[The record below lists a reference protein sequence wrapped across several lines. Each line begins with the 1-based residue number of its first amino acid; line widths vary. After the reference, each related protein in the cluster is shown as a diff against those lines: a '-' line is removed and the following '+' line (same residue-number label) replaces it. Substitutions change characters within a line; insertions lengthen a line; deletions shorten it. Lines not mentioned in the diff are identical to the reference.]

1 MAASAAHDRFAMLE
15 RARRARERTRAG
27 RSPGFGDGRKDALP
41 AGAPLG
47 NTYEQVSGA
56 SSRSLPVGKRAS
68 GPARAPAGRPRVVP
82 RYVQR
87 CGCDALY
94 TWAKADPTRV
104 SRRPSLCGSW
114 RHDGPCARYNASVAF
129 ARMREAFAPLPADG
143 NVLLV
148 LTLDRNGV
156 YSQARWKNADE
167 ANAALSKQSRNFLKR
182 LRRYGASQGWADF
195 GSKWVATVES
205 HRSSW
210 PHMNF
215 VIHCPELAA
224 ELSEDYERR
233 RARGASHRNA
243 TVLDGVL
250 LDIAMQTG
258 WGAQS
263 VAERGRSTEALV
275 SYIAKLAGQ
284 ADATMGEL
292 AKLSQTP
299 VAAKQGFR
307 RLRSGV
313 GFLPPKRKNPDYT
326 GTLIRRLPDQ
336 RRSAYA
342 AVPLVVLR
350 DPVARH
356 VSTLLLEVEE
366 DRMRREWRYRQPLV
380 LGEQRAPTLPTRER
394 FELRGGRYVLVT
406 GLAPADDGESAPLVD
421 ESNADRAPLVLPTDE
436 RPAPN
441 APAPHPEKVHRIEQA
456 QLSLAYTEPIFKLG
470 RGDPYVHLEALHN
483 AFERR

>member
-1 MAASAAHDRFAMLE
+1 M
-15 RARRARERTRAG
+15 
-27 RSPGFGDGRKDALP
+27 K
-41 AGAPLG
+41 
-47 NTYEQVSGA
+47 
-56 SSRSLPVGKRAS
+56 
-68 GPARAPAGRPRVVP
+68 
-82 RYVQR
+82 
-87 CGCDALY
+87 
-94 TWAKADPTRV
+94 
-104 SRRPSLCGSW
+104 
-114 RHDGPCARYNASVAF
+114 
-129 ARMREAFAPLPADG
+129 EAFAPLPADG

-156 YSQARWKNADE
+156 YSEARWKNADE

-224 ELSEDYERR
+224 ELAADYAKR

-243 TVLDGVL
+243 TVLDGAL

-263 VAERGRSTEALV
+263 VAERGNSIDALV
-275 SYIAKLAGQ
+275 SYIAKLAGM

-350 DPVARH
+350 DPVARA
-356 VSTLLLEVEE
+356 VSAMLLEVEE
-366 DRMRREWRYRQPLV
+366 DRMSREWKHSRPLAFN
-380 LGEQRAPTLPTRER
+380 EERPPLPTRER
-394 FELRGGRYVLVT
+394 FELRGGRYVLAGVAPL
-406 GLAPADDGESAPLVD
+406 GDGQAPALGHEP
-421 ESNADRAPLVLPTDE
+421 NPDRTRFVLPADA
-436 RPAPN
+436 RPPPDAPT
-441 APAPHPEKVHRIEQA
+441 PHAEEKSVSSCSH
-456 QLSLAYTEPIFKLG
+456 TCEPVFELG
-470 RGDPYVHLEALHN
+470 RVDPNVYAKALP
-483 AFERR
+483 RVRKRV

>member
-1 MAASAAHDRFAMLE
+1 MPGTAAADRFAMLE
-15 RARRARERTRAG
+15 RARLARQRSRTG
-27 RSPGFGDGRKDALP
+27 QPCGLNGSRKKGAP
-41 AGAPLG
+41 QVAPLG
-47 NTYEQVSGA
+47 NTYEQVSAA

-68 GPARAPAGRPRVVP
+68 DPARALAGRPRVVP
-82 RYVQR
+82 RYVAR

-94 TWAKADPTRV
+94 TWAKADPSLV

-129 ARMREAFAPLPADG
+129 ARMKEAFAPLPADG

-156 YSQARWKNADE
+156 YSEARWKTADE

-182 LRRYGASQGWADF
+182 LRRFGASQGWADF

-205 HRSSW
+205 HRSGW
-210 PHMNF
+210 PHMNL

-224 ELSEDYERR
+224 ELVADYAKR

-243 TVLDGVL
+243 TVLDGAL

-263 VAERGRSTEALV
+263 VAERGNSIDALV
-275 SYIAKLAGQ
+275 SYIAKLAGM

-299 VAAKQGFR
+299 VAARQGFR

-313 GFLPPKRKNPDYT
+313 GFLPPRRKNPDYT

-336 RRSAYA
+336 RRSAYC

-350 DPVARH
+350 DPVARA
-356 VSTLLLEVEE
+356 VSTMLLEVEE
-366 DRMRREWRYRQPLV
+366 DRMAREWRHAQPLR
-380 LGEQRAPTLPTRER
+380 LHEERPPLPTRER
-394 FELRGGRYVLVT
+394 YQLRGGRYMLA
-406 GLAPADDGESAPLVD
+406 GLTPLGDGQTPALGHEP
-421 ESNADRAPLVLPTDE
+421 NPDRARFVLPSNPRPPPDT
-436 RPAPN
+436 PAPN
-441 APAPHPEKVHRIEQA
+441 AKQVQGVEEG
-456 QLSLAYTEPIFKLG
+456 QLVLTHCEPVFEL
-470 RGDPYVHLEALHN
+470 RRVYPDVDAEALPRKR
-483 AFERR
+483 ERV

>member
-1 MAASAAHDRFAMLE
+1 MHGTAAADRFAMLE
-15 RARRARERTRAG
+15 RARLARARSRTG
-27 RSPGFGDGRKDALP
+27 QPCGFGDSRKDAVP
-41 AGAPLG
+41 VGAPLG

-56 SSRSLPVGKRAS
+56 TSRSLPVGKRAS
-68 GPARAPAGRPRVVP
+68 TPARAVPRVVP

-94 TWAKADPTRV
+94 TWAKADPSRV
-104 SRRPSLCGSW
+104 ARRPSLCGSW

-129 ARMREAFAPLPADG
+129 ARMREAFAPLPQDG

-156 YSQARWKNADE
+156 YSEARWKTADE

-224 ELSEDYERR
+224 ELAADYELR
-233 RARGASHRNA
+233 RARGATHRNA
-243 TVLDGVL
+243 TVLDGAL

-275 SYIAKLAGQ
+275 SYIAKLAGM

-307 RLRSGV
+307 RLRSGK
-313 GFLPPKRKNPDYT
+313 GFLPPRRKNPDYT

-356 VSTLLLEVEE
+356 VSSMLLELEE
-366 DRMRREWRYRQPLV
+366 DRMHREWRARQPLQFN
-380 LGEQRAPTLPTRER
+380 EERPPLPTRER
-394 FELRGGRYVLVT
+394 FELRGGRYVLVSE
-406 GLAPADDGESAPLVD
+406 LSPADDGECAALVN
-421 ESNADRAPLVLPTDE
+421 EPNAHRTPLVLPADKRTPPD
-436 RPAPN
+436 
-441 APAPHPEKVHRIEQA
+441 APAPHPEDVHRIEQA
-456 QLSLAYTEPIFKLG
+456 QLAFVYTEPIFQLG
-470 RGDPYVHLEALHN
+470 RGDPHVDLEALHRGL
-483 AFERR
+483 ERR

>member
-1 MAASAAHDRFAMLE
+1 
-15 RARRARERTRAG
+15 
-27 RSPGFGDGRKDALP
+27 
-41 AGAPLG
+41 
-47 NTYEQVSGA
+47 
-56 SSRSLPVGKRAS
+56 
-68 GPARAPAGRPRVVP
+68 
-82 RYVQR
+82 
-87 CGCDALY
+87 
-94 TWAKADPTRV
+94 
-104 SRRPSLCGSW
+104 
-114 RHDGPCARYNASVAF
+114 
-129 ARMREAFAPLPADG
+129 MREAFAPLPADG

-156 YSQARWKNADE
+156 YSAARWKTADE

-182 LRRYGASQGWADF
+182 LRRYCVSQGWADF

-205 HRSSW
+205 HRSGW

-224 ELSEDYERR
+224 ELASEYALR

-243 TVLDGVL
+243 TVLDGAL

-263 VAERGRSTEALV
+263 VAERGNSIDALV
-275 SYIAKLAGQ
+275 SYIAKLAGM
-284 ADATMGEL
+284 ADRTMGEL

-313 GFLPPKRKNPDYT
+313 GFLPPRRKNPDYT

-336 RRSAYA
+336 RRSAYS

-366 DRMRREWRYRQPLV
+366 DRMRREWRWRQPLAEY
-380 LGEQRAPTLPTRER
+380 EQRPPLPTRER
-394 FELRGGRYVLVT
+394 FELRGGRYELLA

-421 ESNADRAPLVLPTDE
+421 VPNSNRTALVLPTNQSPPPD
-436 RPAPN
+436 
-441 APAPHPEKVHRIEQA
+441 APAPHPEKVLRIEQA
-456 QLSLAYTEPIFKLG
+456 QLVLAYAEPVFELR
-470 RGDPYVHLEALHN
+470 RGDPDVDAETLPRTLEG
-483 AFERR
+483 R